1 MATVTFLKNNQPLK
15 LENIEAA
22 TKAIVAWAED
32 KELEQVR
39 LHLESENKLLV
50 QIGDETPLTNWLS
63 LKVLQDNDQEALTDI
78 LDAFWVEYRRRVSG
92 YGKFDR

>member
-1 MATVTFLKNNQPLK
+1 MATVTFLQNSQPLK

-22 TKAIVAWAED
+22 TAMIVAWAED
-32 KELEQVR
+32 KGLEAVK

-50 QIGDETPLTNWLS
+50 QIGDEAPLTNWLS
-63 LKVLQDNDQEALTDI
+63 LKVLQENDQEALTDI
-78 LDAFWVEYRRRVSG
+78 LDAFWVEYRRRVAG